1 MSILSILS
9 CFNYF
14 TSTQYPHG
22 AGLSTLTVRGSVP
35 SRCCTALTSAHFQ
48 KIHLPKQKLCP
59 LTHSSTISCPTR
71 SHPLLHLSYKWN
83 QVLPHGVLFGV
94 LPQLMLVTHSC
105 LGLNNMS
112 SCPSTR
118 LLVATVSLP
127 VLVGIVTGTP
137 VCIVFYVDYMS
148 TMFAL
153 SKCLFKGA
161 ACNSFQYIPAE
172 ELLDHMV
179 ILCLTF

>member
-14 TSTQYPHG
+14 TSKYPHG
-22 AGLSTLTVRGSVP
+22 AGLSTLMVLGSVP
-35 SRCCTALTSAHFQ
+35 SRCCTALCSFPENS
-48 KIHLPKQKLCP
+48 HLPKQKLCP
-59 LTHSSTISCPTR
+59 LTHSSTVSCPPC
-71 SHPLLHLSYKWN
+71 SYPLLHLSYKWN
-83 QVLPHGVLFGV
+83 QVLPLGVLFGV
-94 LPQLMLVTHSC
+94 LPQLVLVIHSC
-105 LGLNNMS
+105 LGLNNTL

-118 LLVATVSLP
+118 LLLATVSLP
-127 VLVGIVTGTP
+127 VLAGIVTGAP
-137 VCIVFYVDYMS
+137 LCIVFYVDYIS

-161 ACNSFQYIPAE
+161 ACNSFQYIPAV